1 MPQFMLYAHSNPASD
16 NIWCDYER
24 KVHQKEGL

>member
-1 MPQFMLYAHSNPASD
+1 MPQFMLYAHSNTASD
-16 NIWCDYER
+16 NMVRYER

>member
-1 MPQFMLYAHSNPASD
+1 MPQFMLYANSNTASD
-16 NIWCDYER
+16 NMVRYEH